1 MRIIAGKYRGLTL
14 KAVSGMAT
22 RPTQDRVR
30 EALFSILGDF
40 TDGARVLD
48 LFAGTGALGLEAMSR
63 GGEHVTFV
71 EMSKNAL
78 VVLQANISATRCPH
92 YAVLPIPVDRA
103 IRKLAAD
110 KARFDLIFLDPPY
123 GRNLAHTTVAALVAS
138 GILDPGARIVAE
150 HETRGEMPP
159 QLGDWFR
166 TDSRRYGD
174 STLSIYARMND
185 AL

>member
-1 MRIIAGKYRGLTL
+1 MRIIAGRYRGLTL

-40 TDGARVLD
+40 VDGARVLD

-63 GGEHVTFV
+63 GAEHATFV

-78 VVLQANISATRCPH
+78 TVLTANIAITRCQH
-92 YAVLPIPVDRA
+92 TTVLPIPVDRA

-110 KARFDLIFLDPPY
+110 KAQFDLIFLDPPY

-138 GILDPGARIVAE
+138 GILDPQARIVAE

-159 QLGDWFR
+159 ELANWFR
-166 TDSRRYGD
+166 TDSRKYGD
-174 STLSIYARMND
+174 SSLSIYARIND
-185 AL
+185 DL